1 MPDLTA
7 TDLRP
12 FIPARDFELSKRFYA
27 ALGWDTRDVGPRLA
41 LVTVGDGQHFYL
53 QDYYLKDVAEN
64 TMLHLTVE
72 SAQAWHAHV
81 AAALEA
87 GGFTT
92 ARVQSPSR
100 QPYGASVVF
109 VHDPSGVLLHLC
121 EWDR

>member
-1 MPDLTA
+1 MPNLDA
-7 TDLRP
+7 TSLRP

-41 LVTVGDGQHFYL
+41 LVTIAAGQQFYL
-53 QDYYLKDVAEN
+53 QDFHVPAFTEN
-64 TMLHLTVE
+64 AMLHVTV
-72 SAQAWHAHV
+72 ADAAAWHAHV

-87 GGFTT
+87 GPFPT
-92 ARVQSPSR
+92 ARVQAPRR
-100 QPYGASVVF
+100 QDYGAIVTF